1 MLRVRLGY
9 AKIPLEASR
18 FALVFEAGLPSRSE
32 RPGAMAAKARMRPR
46 EIPSSGFEPRIVG
59 FVCNW
64 GAYSGI
70 EVAGDRRIEYPA
82 NVHLIRVM
90 CLGRVHHGLVLRAFE
105 MGADGV
111 ILLGCPSGQCRY
123 RSGIEQTKG
132 MVAQVKRM
140 LNMLGVGSKRIHL
153 VEVPAGDGEFAARRI
168 AAFVKRTQEMG
179 PSPVKYVPKQAEL
192 AHERIPLL
200 ETDLKSYS
208 FPTAAPAE
216 QAR

>member
-1 MLRVRLGY
+1 MLPKR
-9 AKIPLEASR
+9 
-18 FALVFEAGLPSRSE
+18 
-32 RPGAMAAKARMRPR
+32 RMRIR
-46 EIPSSGFEPRIVG
+46 EVSSSGGFEPRIVG

-70 EVAGDRRIEYPA
+70 EVAGNRQIEYPA

-123 RSGIEQTKG
+123 RSGIEQTKA
-132 MVAQVKRM
+132 MVSQVKRM
-140 LNMLGVGSKRIHL
+140 LNMLGMGSKRIHL

-168 AAFVKRTQEMG
+168 TAFVKRTQEMG
-179 PSPVKYVPKQAEL
+179 PSPVKYVPKQPEL
-192 AHERIPLL
+192 AHELTSLL
-200 ETDLKSYS
+200 ESSSKPYPSPIPAGTEK
-208 FPTAAPAE
+208 AP
-216 QAR
+216 

>member
-1 MLRVRLGY
+1 
-9 AKIPLEASR
+9 
-18 FALVFEAGLPSRSE
+18 
-32 RPGAMAAKARMRPR
+32 MRIR
-46 EIPSSGFEPRIVG
+46 EVSSSGFEPRIIG

-70 EVAGDRRIEYPA
+70 EVAGNRHLEYPA

-90 CLGRVHHGLVLRAFE
+90 CLGRIHHGLVLRPFE

-123 RSGIEQTKG
+123 RSGIEQTKA

-140 LNMLGVGSKRIHL
+140 LNLLGMGSKRIHL

-168 AAFVKRTQEMG
+168 SAFVKRAQEMG
-179 PSPVKYVPKQAEL
+179 PSPVKYVPKQVEL
-192 AHERIPLL
+192 AHELAPLL
-200 ETDLKSYS
+200 EADAKPHPSL
-208 FPTAAPAE
+208 TAAGAE
-216 QAR
+216 QA